1 MSTFNRLFGLAAK
14 ALDKTGSSTSASG
27 GAPASGAGDW
37 RSMVRSAADALT
49 GDAQKRPT
57 AGTTP
62 PVYGAAPGASYGT
75 NPPSAYGTTPPAYG
89 ATPPAYGATPPAY
102 GATPPSAYST
112 TTSRPGM
119 TPPPAAD
126 SPADAADRAAIARY
140 DYLMQT
146 ADPHQIER
154 IHQEAFAR
162 LSPAQR
168 AQIEARMRAE
178 LPPHEQPAS
187 AAPADL
193 ARAAARSEAMQPG
206 RMRGLL
212 GRAGGATAIAGAG
225 VAAGGLLGL
234 VAGGAIAT
242 AVAAPLL
249 AQAADFGVDF
259 DAIAQG
265 VDLDAVTGGA
275 FDAAG
280 EQISGIGEQ
289 VSGFGEGLP
298 DFGLGDF
305 FGS

>member
-1 MSTFNRLFGLAAK
+1 MSTFSRLVGLAAK
-14 ALDKTGSSTSASG
+14 ALDKTGSSSSTPSG
-27 GAPASGAGDW
+27 GAPASGAGGAGDW
-37 RSMVRSAADALT
+37 RNLVRSAADALA
-49 GDAQKRPT
+49 GDPQNRTSSGTTSPPPAS
-57 AGTTP
+57 GTTP
-62 PVYGAAPGASYGT
+62 PSG
-75 NPPSAYGTTPPAYG
+75 YGTTPP
-89 ATPPAYGATPPAY
+89 PAG
-102 GATPPSAYST
+102 G
-112 TTSRPGM
+112 PGL
-119 TPPPAAD
+119 TPPPAPGPTRP
-126 SPADAADRAAIARY
+126 PAARRGAVDADRSAIARY

-154 IHQEAFAR
+154 IHEEAFAR
-162 LSPAQR
+162 LTPAQR
-168 AQIEARMRAE
+168 AQVEARMRAE
-178 LPPHEQPAS
+178 LPPYERPAS
-187 AAPADL
+187 AASADL

-265 VDLDAVTGGA
+265 IDLDAVTGGA

-280 EQISGIGEQ
+280 EQISGLGEQ
-289 VSGFGEGLP
+289 VSGFGGGLP
-298 DFGLGDF
+298 DFGLGDL
-305 FGS
+305 FGN